1 MLRSHRER
9 CLKITKLGPTQICSL
24 VVCSL
29 LQQTMH
35 DHSTSV
41 DAHGAG
47 ASTVPCN
54 SLAVVNLR
62 PCLVK
67 NSLVP
72 TCLVPGTKHG
82 LDDMLKDHVTP
93 SSELIETRCDAWQGQ
108 LLEKVPERLPPG
120 LLSLVPNAHF

>member
-9 CLKITKLGPTQICSL
+9 RLKITKLGPTQISSF

-29 LQQTMH
+29 LQQTVH
-35 DHSTSV
+35 HPSTSV
-41 DAHGAG
+41 DAHGVG

-82 LDDMLKDHVTP
+82 LEVIK
-93 SSELIETRCDAWQGQ
+93 
-108 LLEKVPERLPPG
+108 
-120 LLSLVPNAHF
+120 

>member
-1 MLRSHRER
+1 MSKDNKTGTNTNMLLG
-9 CLKITKLGPTQICSL
+9 CLFFVAIDY
-24 VVCSL
+24 V
-29 LQQTMH
+29 H
-35 DHSTSV
+35 DHNTSV

-54 SLAVVNLR
+54 SLAIVNLR

-82 LDDMLKDHVTP
+82 LEVIK
-93 SSELIETRCDAWQGQ
+93 
-108 LLEKVPERLPPG
+108 
-120 LLSLVPNAHF
+120 

>member
-1 MLRSHRER
+1 MSKDNKTGTNTNML
-9 CLKITKLGPTQICSL
+9 L
-24 VVCSL
+24 VVRSL
-29 LQQTMH
+29 LQQTVH
-35 DHSTSV
+35 HPSTSV

-54 SLAVVNLR
+54 YLVVVNLR

-82 LDDMLKDHVTP
+82 LEVIK
-93 SSELIETRCDAWQGQ
+93 
-108 LLEKVPERLPPG
+108 
-120 LLSLVPNAHF
+120 

>member
-9 CLKITKLGPTQICSL
+9 CLKITKLGPTQICSF
-24 VVCSL
+24 VVFSL
-29 LQQTMH
+29 LQQTVQYP
-35 DHSTSV
+35 STLV
-41 DAHGAG
+41 DAYGAG

-54 SLAVVNLR
+54 SLVVVSLR

-82 LDDMLKDHVTP
+82 LEVIK
-93 SSELIETRCDAWQGQ
+93 
-108 LLEKVPERLPPG
+108 
-120 LLSLVPNAHF
+120 